1 MFTMTRFAKDIAWL
15 EMVSKASKA
24 NKCEF
29 LKYDLKN
36 KIPPTFGIQNG

>member
-15 EMVSKASKA
+15 EMVSKA